1 MLGFIVN
8 PLGQKV
14 DGQFPAEINYT
25 FGGDT
30 YLCPPDPQFN
40 TRGEQGF
47 YYDTPLGGL
56 AGPAIPTDAEMASVY
71 GYTPVMA
78 GWIPSVNADGTTTY
92 YPGPWR
98 VPGGWNPAGGYGP
111 QPSLSGAS
119 GTTPPWL
126 VLAVIAGLGL
136 AGWWGYKEF
145 KKPVR
150 A

>member
-1 MLGFIVN
+1 
-8 PLGQKV
+8 
-14 DGQFPAEINYT
+14 
-25 FGGDT
+25 
-30 YLCPPDPQFN
+30 
-40 TRGEQGF
+40 
-47 YYDTPLGGL
+47 
-56 AGPAIPTDAEMASVY
+56 MASVY

-78 GWIPSVNADGTTTY
+78 AWIPSTNPDGSTTY

-119 GTTPPWL
+119 STTPTWL
-126 VLAVIAGLGL
+126 VALVIAGLGV

-150 A
+150 G